1 MRISVFHDWSIT
13 KDPVRRKRKL
23 GENCTDLN
31 YMIEMMEQLESRI
44 FHSITK
50 IGRDP

>member
-1 MRISVFHDWSIT
+1 MESMIAASQRIL
-13 KDPVRRKRKL
+13 L
-23 GENCTDLN
+23 GEKKMGGNCTDLN

-50 IGRDP
+50 IGRGP